1 MLDNLIL
8 GFSTIASVPALT
20 AIVAGVLIG
29 ILCGVLP
36 GLSAS
41 TAVALMVPFTF
52 GMDPV
57 VSVLLLVSVY
67 LAGEYGGSITAIAI
81 GTPGTPAA
89 AATMID
95 GYQLTKQGKPG
106 LALTTSV
113 VASSIG
119 GILGAVVLFAFSEPL
134 AGVALSFGAPEYFAL
149 AVFGLTIIASLASDN
164 LMKGFIVMLLGLLLK
179 SIGLDPFTGEER
191 FTFGVPK
198 LMDGLSFIPALIGLF
213 AMASVFT
220 GIEKTLGNVQ
230 PMRLSFAMPKLRQL
244 LGMWKVYLHSSV
256 LGSIIGV
263 LPGAGATIASFICY
277 NEVKRFSKKK
287 DQFGKGCLEGV
298 AAPEAGNNA
307 VVGGSLVPL
316 LTLGIPGSATAA
328 VLIGALMLH
337 DIQPGP
343 LLFQTNGEVVYGIF
357 AGLIVAC
364 FAQLVLG
371 IIGVPLWVKVISAP
385 KALLLPVIAAISV
398 IGAYGYN
405 NSIVDVWVMFGF
417 GLLGYVLKK
426 YSFPVTPIIL
436 ALVLGGI
443 LEENFRRSLMISGG
457 EYDIFFTHPIS
468 AGLLAMAALS
478 LLSPMIFKRLASS
491 KQAAP
496 ESLDKGAQTP
506 SS

>member
-8 GFSTIASVPALT
+8 GFTTIATIPAMT
-20 AIVAGVLIG
+20 AIIVGVLIG

-119 GILGAVVLFAFSEPL
+119 GMIGAIVLFAFSEPL
-134 AGVALSFGAPEYFAL
+134 ATVALSFGAPEYFAL

-164 LMKGFIVMLLGLLLK
+164 LMKGFIVMFIGLFLK

-220 GIEKTLGNVQ
+220 GIEKTMTSTQGIS
-230 PMRLSFAMPKLRQL
+230 LSFAMPRVRKL
-244 LGMWKVYLHSSV
+244 LGMWKVYLHASL

-277 NEVKRFSKKK
+277 NEVKRFSKNK

-328 VLIGALMLH
+328 VLLGALMLH

-343 LLFQTNGEVVYGIF
+343 LLFQTNGAVVYGIF
-357 AGLIVAC
+357 AGLFVAC
-364 FAQLVLG
+364 LAQLFFG
-371 IIGVPLWVKVISAP
+371 IIGVPVWVKVISAP

-398 IGAYGYN
+398 VGAYGYN

-426 YSFPVTPIIL
+426 YHFPVTPIIL

-443 LEENFRRSLMISGG
+443 LEENFRRSLMMSEG
-457 EYDIFFTHPIS
+457 EYGIFFAQPIS
-468 AGLLAMAALS
+468 ASLLVLAALS
-478 LLSPMIFKRLASS
+478 LLSPIVLNRLAATEATKAEKKLKS
-491 KQAAP
+491 A
-496 ESLDKGAQTP
+496 
-506 SS
+506 

>member
-1 MLDNLIL
+1 MIDNLIL
-8 GFSTIASVPALT
+8 GFSTVANFPAIF
-20 AIVAGVLIG
+20 AIIAGVLIG

-57 VSVLLLVSVY
+57 VSILLLVSVY

-89 AATMID
+89 AATMLD
-95 GYQLTKQGKPG
+95 GYELTKQGKPG

-119 GILGAVVLFAFSEPL
+119 GMIGAIVLFAFSEPL
-134 AGVALSFGAPEYFAL
+134 AKVALSFGAPEYFAL
-149 AVFGLTIIASLASDN
+149 AIFGLTIIASLASDN
-164 LMKGFIVMLLGLLLK
+164 LTKGFIVMFLGLFLK

-191 FTFGVPK
+191 FTFGIPK

-220 GIEKTLGNVQ
+220 GIEKAMDKAKQVK
-230 PMRLSFAMPKLRQL
+230 LSFAMPKIREL
-244 LGMWKVYLHSSV
+244 LGMWKVYLHSSL

-287 DQFGKGCLEGV
+287 DQFGTGCLEGV

-357 AGLIVAC
+357 AGLFLAC
-364 FAQLVLG
+364 FAQLFFGLL
-371 IIGVPLWVKVISAP
+371 GVPLWVKVISAP
-385 KALLLPVIAAISV
+385 RALLLPVIAAISV
-398 IGAYGYN
+398 VGAYGYN
-405 NSIVDVWVMFGF
+405 NSVVDVWVMFGF
-417 GLLGYVLKK
+417 GLLGYLLKK
-426 YSFPVTPIIL
+426 YHYPVTPIIL

-443 LEENFRRSLMISGG
+443 LEENFRRSLMISEGD
-457 EYDIFFTHPIS
+457 YSIFFTHTIS
-468 AGLLAMAALS
+468 AVLLVLAALS
-478 LLSPMIFKRLASS
+478 LLSPILFNRLA
-491 KQAAP
+491 K
-496 ESLDKGAQTP
+496 LKK
-506 SS
+506 

>member
-1 MLDNLIL
+1 MIDNLIL
-8 GFSTIASVPALT
+8 GFSTIATFPALA
-20 AIVAGVLIG
+20 AIIAGVLIG
-29 ILCGVLP
+29 IICGVLP

-95 GYQLTKQGKPG
+95 GYEFTKQGKPG

-119 GILGAVVLFAFSEPL
+119 GMIGAIVLFAFSEPL
-134 AGVALSFGAPEYFAL
+134 ANVALSFGAPEYFAL
-149 AVFGLTIIASLASDN
+149 SIFGLTIIASLASDN
-164 LMKGFIVMLLGLLLK
+164 LLKGFIVMFLGLFLK

-220 GIEKTLGNVQ
+220 GIEKS
-230 PMRLSFAMPKLRQL
+230 MERAKAIKFSFAMPKLKEL
-244 LGMWKVYLHSSV
+244 AGMWKVYLHSSL

-277 NEVKRFSKKK
+277 NEVKRFSRKK

-298 AAPEAGNNA
+298 AAPESGNNA

-343 LLFQTNGEVVYGIF
+343 LLFQTNGAIVYGIF
-357 AGLIVAC
+357 AGLFVAC
-364 FAQLVLG
+364 IAQLVFG
-371 IIGVPLWVKVISAP
+371 ILGVPLWVKVISAP

-398 IGAYGYN
+398 VGSYGYN

-417 GLLGYVLKK
+417 GILGYILKK
-426 YSFPVTPIIL
+426 FNFPVTPIIL

-443 LEENFRRSLMISGG
+443 LEENFRRSLIISEGD
-457 EYDIFFTHPIS
+457 YSIFMTHPIS
-468 AGLLAMAALS
+468 AGLLIMALLS
-478 LLSPMIFKRLASS
+478 LLSPIFFKKLASIKS
-491 KQAAP
+491 
-496 ESLDKGAQTP
+496 
-506 SS
+506 

>member
-1 MLDNLIL
+1 MLDNIIL
-8 GFSTIASVPALT
+8 GFSTIASLP
-20 AIVAGVLIG
+20 AIVAIIAGVVIG

-52 GMDPV
+52 GMDPL

-95 GYQLTKQGKPG
+95 GYKFTERGEPG

-119 GILGAVVLFAFSEPL
+119 GIIGAIVLFAFSEPL
-134 AGVALSFGAPEYFAL
+134 AEVALSFGAPEYFAM

-164 LMKGFIVMLLGLLLK
+164 LKKGFIVMFLGLFLK

-191 FTFGVPK
+191 LTFGIPK
-198 LMDGLSFIPALIGLF
+198 LMDGISFIPALIGLF
-213 AMASVFT
+213 AMTSVFT
-220 GIEKTLGNVQ
+220 GIEKTMTSSKPVK
-230 PMRLSFAMPKLRQL
+230 LSFKMPKVRRLAS
-244 LGMWKVYLHSSV
+244 MWKVYIHSSLV
-256 LGSIIGV
+256 GSVIGV

-277 NEVKRFSKKK
+277 NEVKRFSSKK

-343 LLFQTNGEVVYGIF
+343 LLFQTNGEMVYGIF

-364 FAQLVLG
+364 IVQLVVGLL
-371 IIGVPLWVKVISAP
+371 GVPLWVKVISAP

-398 IGAYGYN
+398 VGSYGYN
-405 NSIVDVWVMFGF
+405 NSVVDVWVMFSF
-417 GLLGYVLKK
+417 GVLGYVLKK
-426 YSFPVTPIIL
+426 YDLPITPIIL

-443 LEENFRRSLMISGG
+443 LEENFRRSLIMSDGSI
-457 EYDIFFTHPIS
+457 EIFLTQPIS
-468 AGLLAMAALS
+468 ATLLVMAVLS
-478 LLSPMIFKRLASS
+478 LASPILFKRLASKEKS
-491 KQAAP
+491 VAP
-496 ESLDKGAQTP
+496 DAPKNA
-506 SS
+506 

>member
-8 GFSTIASVPALT
+8 GFSTIASVPALV

-95 GYQLTKQGKPG
+95 GHELTRQGKPG

-119 GILGAVVLFAFSEPL
+119 GMLGAVVLFAFSEPL
-134 AGVALSFGAPEYFAL
+134 AEVALSFGAPEYFSL
-149 AVFGLTIIASLASDN
+149 AVFGLTIIASLASEN

-191 FTFGVPK
+191 LTFGVPK

-213 AMASVFT
+213 AMASVFA
-220 GIEKTLGNVQ
+220 GIEKTLPGLQ
-230 PMRLSFAMPKLRQL
+230 PIRLSFAMPKIRRL
-244 LGMWKVYLHSSV
+244 LGMWKVYLHASA
-256 LGSIIGV
+256 LGSVIGV

-287 DQFGKGCLEGV
+287 DEFGKGCLEGV
-298 AAPEAGNNA
+298 VAPEAGNNA

-357 AGLIVAC
+357 AGLFVAC
-364 FAQLVLG
+364 LAQLVFGL
-371 IIGVPLWVKVISAP
+371 IGVPLWVKVISAP
-385 KALLLPVIAAISV
+385 RALLLPVIAAISV
-398 IGAYGYN
+398 VGAYGYN
-405 NSIVDVWVMFGF
+405 NSIIDVWVMFGF
-417 GLLGYVLKK
+417 ALLGHVLKK
-426 YSFPVTPIIL
+426 YGFPITPIIL

-443 LEENFRRSLMISGG
+443 LEENLRRSLMISAG
-457 EYDIFFTHPIS
+457 EYDIFFSRPIS
-468 AGLLAMAALS
+468 LTLLVLAVLS
-478 LLSPMIFKRLASS
+478 LLSPPLLNRLA
-491 KQAAP
+491 AAKKTTAAHP
-496 ESLDKGAQTP
+496 GPQQ
-506 SS
+506 

>member
-1 MLDNLIL
+1 MIDNLLL
-8 GFSTIASVPALT
+8 GFSTIATFPALF

-29 ILCGVLP
+29 IICGVLP

-57 VSVLLLVSVY
+57 VSIVLLVSVY

-81 GTPGTPAA
+81 GVPGTPAA
-89 AATMID
+89 AATMLD
-95 GYQLTKQGKPG
+95 GYELTKQGKPG

-119 GILGAVVLFAFSEPL
+119 GMIGAIILFCFSEPL
-134 AGVALSFGAPEYFAL
+134 ANVALSFGAPEYFAL
-149 AVFGLTIIASLASDN
+149 AVFGLAIISSLASDN
-164 LMKGFIVMLLGLLLK
+164 IKKGFIVMFIGLFLK
-179 SIGLDPFTGEER
+179 TIGLDPFSGEER

-198 LMDGLSFIPALIGLF
+198 LMDGLGFIPALIGLF

-220 GIEKTLGNVQ
+220 DIDKATAKS
-230 PMRLSFAMPKLRQL
+230 RAIALSFAMPKIRQL
-244 LGMWKVYLHSSV
+244 LSMWKVYLHSSI

-298 AAPEAGNNA
+298 AAPESGNNA

-316 LTLGIPGSATAA
+316 LTLGIPGSGTAA

-343 LLFQTNGEVVYGIF
+343 LLFQTNGNIVYGIF
-357 AGLIVAC
+357 AGLFVAC
-364 FAQLVLG
+364 LAQLFFGL
-371 IIGVPLWVKVISAP
+371 IGVPVWIKVISAP
-385 KALLLPVIAAISV
+385 KALLLPVIASISV
-398 IGAYGYN
+398 VGSYSYN
-405 NSIVDVWVMFGF
+405 NSIVDVWVMLGF
-417 GLLGYVLKK
+417 GLLGYLLKK
-426 YSFPVTPIIL
+426 FNYPVSPIIL

-443 LEENFRRSLMISGG
+443 LEENFRRSLMISEG
-457 EYDIFFTHPIS
+457 DFSIFVTHPIS
-468 AGLLAMAALS
+468 AVLLLFAVLS
-478 LLSPMIFKRLASS
+478 LLSPVLFNRLAKVKS
-491 KQAAP
+491 
-496 ESLDKGAQTP
+496 
-506 SS
+506 